1 MRSGARFGLG
11 VLIALALGVVS
22 AGAQTVERSAEHF
35 AESPAAPV
43 WRCGNTYSHQPC
55 GSGQTIHAQDAR
67 TPKERE
73 QAQAQHRRLNALLD
87 ARDQERA
94 AQAAQAQQRAAA
106 AQREQKRQRALKQR
120 EAKKEEKAK
129 RAAEKAHAARHKH
142 RLQQTRERRV
152 VIAPS
157 PDAAP

>member
-1 MRSGARFGLG
+1 MHNLARFGVG
-11 VLIALALGVVS
+11 VLMALAAVS
-22 AGAQTVERSAEHF
+22 ADAQTAEPS

-55 GSGQTIHAQDAR
+55 GSGQTVPTQDAR
-67 TPKERE
+67 TPEQRE
-73 QAQAQHRRLNALLD
+73 QAQVQQQRLNALLD

-94 AQAAQAQQRAAA
+94 AQAAQEQQRAAA
-106 AQREQKRQRALKQR
+106 VYREQKRLLALQQR
-120 EAKKEEKAK
+120 EAKKAKKVK

-152 VIAPS
+152 VIPPS
-157 PDAAP
+157 PDSAP

>member
-1 MRSGARFGLG
+1 MRNRARFGVG
-11 VLIALALGVVS
+11 ALMALGAVS
-22 AGAQTVERSAEHF
+22 AWAQTAEPS

-55 GSGQTIHAQDAR
+55 GSGQIVPVQDAR
-67 TPKERE
+67 TPEQRE
-73 QAQAQHRRLNALLD
+73 QAREQQQRLNALLD

-94 AQAAQAQQRAAA
+94 AQAAQEQQRAAA
-106 AQREQKRQRALKQR
+106 AYREQKRLLALRQR
-120 EAKKEEKAK
+120 EAKKAKKVK

-152 VIAPS
+152 IIPPS
-157 PDAAP
+157 PNAAP

>member
-1 MRSGARFGLG
+1 MCNLVRFGVG
-11 VLIALALGVVS
+11 VLMALGAVS
-22 AGAQTVERSAEHF
+22 AGAQTAEPS

-55 GSGQTIHAQDAR
+55 ASGQTVPTQDAR
-67 TPKERE
+67 TPEQRE
-73 QAQAQHRRLNALLD
+73 QAQVQQQRLNALLD

-106 AQREQKRQRALKQR
+106 AQREQKHQRALQQR
-120 EAKKEEKAK
+120 EAKKAKKTK

-142 RLQQTRERRV
+142 RFQQTRERRV
-152 VIAPS
+152 VIP
-157 PDAAP
+157 PNPNAAP